1 MNLAVYFNALSIKRP
16 ESTNSWNQLEGDHLC
31 TSILSK
37 ERVRTDSRKILMNRE
52 VNGPGVTI
60 NR

>member
-1 MNLAVYFNALSIKRP
+1 MNLAVYFDALSIKRP
-16 ESTNSWNQLEGDHLC
+16 ESTNSWKQLEGDHLC

-37 ERVRTDSRKILMNRE
+37 ERVRADSRKIYMNRE
-52 VNGPGVTI
+52 VKWSGVTI